1 MATKTRVFLDLTEE
15 QGTAIEIYQE
25 HLKDLYPHQFV
36 SRSWAIR
43 EVFSSGLKTVQSRND
58 FITWRKTKANV
69 ESSDE

>member
-36 SRSWAIR
+36 SRSLAIR

-58 FITWRKTKANV
+58 FITLRKTKANV
-69 ESSDE
+69 ESSNE